1 MADDQSR
8 RPLARRVPGAT
19 RAAPGAQ
26 ERPALPDVLLQRM
39 QAAVSAAHA
48 QAAEE
53 QRLASEDEIR
63 REPSGSREQ
72 AAHRALPSVFQG
84 TEAASNGRTLPYGTA
99 LPTPPPPDWSDAV
112 DDTSPLPRLTAS
124 GVIAV
129 PDADSFGAQPDS
141 KTLPDRGAPPHRDGA
156 PDHALRRDRGPK
168 RDRQAAK
175 RERAARREQE
185 RAERL
190 ERARQERERAAEQ
203 ARQRTA
209 ERERQLAAERERKLA
224 AERERQHAAERERQ
238 HAAQLERESAELE
251 RERAAEQ
258 ERERAAELERE
269 RAAQT
274 ERERAAQTERERAAQ
289 TERERA
295 AQTERE
301 RADQERERE
310 RQRAAELERQRAEQE
325 RERAAER
332 ARERAEQPER
342 PPVAAAAQPS
352 ADPLEHPGQ
361 NARRPRNRRRYRPAA
376 VAASALILV
385 AGGSLAFALSER
397 GSAGTPGRSVPAPT
411 LAVSWVAHEIS
422 RTATVACDPAMCRAL
437 EASGVERLLVLGP
450 ATADPRRSQLIIAT
464 AAVRAEFG
472 VSLGAAYAPSVIASF
487 GSGSTRIDIRVVAPN
502 GPAAYAAALNTD
514 VQNRRQAGAELLGS
528 PRVVASA
535 SARRQ
540 MLAGQVS
547 SQLLIVM
554 TSLATLHSVDIL
566 AFGDSAPGASAGI
579 PLRSAELSE
588 SVGAAVV
595 QQWLSFLRVQKNPF
609 LPTVMRTIRVGGKP
623 VLLIEFAAP
632 TPLGL
637 FAS

>member
-1 MADDQSR
+1 
-8 RPLARRVPGAT
+8 V
-19 RAAPGAQ
+19 
-26 ERPALPDVLLQRM
+26 LPDVLLQRM

-53 QRLASEDEIR
+53 QRLASEDEARRGPGAR
-63 REPSGSREQ
+63 RERS
-72 AAHRALPSVFQG
+72 AHQALPSLSQG

-99 LPTPPPPDWSDAV
+99 PPAAPPPVWPAAD
-112 DDTSPLPRLTAS
+112 DDTSPLPRLTVS
-124 GVIAV
+124 GATAV
-129 PDADSFGAQPDS
+129 PDAGSFGAQPDS
-141 KTLPDRGAPPHRDGA
+141 RTLPDHDAPPHRAAG
-156 PDHALRRDRGPK
+156 PDHVLGRDSGPK
-168 RDRQAAK
+168 PNRHAAK

-185 RAERL
+185 RAERQ
-190 ERARQERERAAEQ
+190 ERVRQERERAAEQ

-209 ERERQLAAERERKLA
+209 ERESKLA
-224 AERERQHAAERERQ
+224 AERAK
-238 HAAQLERESAELE
+238 LE

-258 ERERAAELERE
+258 ERQRAAEQDRQRAAELERQ
-269 RAAQT
+269 RA
-274 ERERAAQTERERAAQ
+274 E
-289 TERERA
+289 
-295 AQTERE
+295 
-301 RADQERERE
+301 QEREGAAE
-310 RQRAAELERQRAEQE
+310 QDRQRAAELERQRAEQE

-342 PPVAAAAQPS
+342 LPVAAAALPP
-352 ADPLEHPGQ
+352 ADLPEHPRQ
-361 NARRPRNRRRYRPAA
+361 IARRARNRLRHRPAA
-376 VAASALILV
+376 LAASALVLV
-385 AGGSLAFALSER
+385 AGGSLAVALSAR
-397 GSAGTPGRSVPAPT
+397 GSSSAPGRGFPAPT
-411 LAVSWVAHEIS
+411 LAVSWVAHEVS
-422 RTATVACDPAMCRAL
+422 RNAVVACDAAMCRAL
-437 EASGVERLLVLGP
+437 EASGFERLLVLGP

-487 GSGSTRIDIRVVAPN
+487 GSGSTRIDIRVVAPD
-502 GPAAYAAALNTD
+502 GPAAYASALNTD
-514 VQNRRQAGAELLGS
+514 VQNRKQAGAELLGS
-528 PRVVASA
+528 PRVAASA

-540 MLAGQVS
+540 MLTGRVS

-554 TSLATLHSVDIL
+554 TSLATLHPVDIL

-595 QQWLSFLRVQKNPF
+595 QKWLSFLRVQRNPF
-609 LPTVMRTIRVGGKP
+609 LPTVMQTVRAGGKP

>member
-1 MADDQSR
+1 M
-8 RPLARRVPGAT
+8 
-19 RAAPGAQ
+19 
-26 ERPALPDVLLQRM
+26 QRM

-53 QRLASEDEIR
+53 QRLASEDEAG
-63 REPSGSREQ
+63 REPSGIREQ
-72 AAHRALPSVFQG
+72 AAHQPLPSLFPG
-84 TEAASNGRTLPYGTA
+84 TGAASNGRTLPYGTA

-124 GVIAV
+124 GAIAV
-129 PDADSFGAQPDS
+129 PDADGLGAQPDS

-156 PDHALRRDRGPK
+156 PDDALRRDRGPK
-168 RDRQAAK
+168 RDRHAAK

-185 RAERL
+185 RAERQ

-209 ERERQLAAERERKLA
+209 EHERQLAAER
-224 AERERQHAAERERQ
+224 AEP
-238 HAAQLERESAELE
+238 E

-258 ERERAAELERE
+258 ERERAAQLERERAEQERE
-269 RAAQT
+269 RAAQLERERAEQ
-274 ERERAAQTERERAAQ
+274 ERERAADRERQRAAQERERAA
-289 TERERA
+289 
-295 AQTERE
+295 
-301 RADQERERE
+301 ERE

-332 ARERAEQPER
+332 TRELAEQPER
-342 PPVAAAAQPS
+342 LPVAAAAQPR
-352 ADPLEHPGQ
+352 ADLLEQPRH

-376 VAASALILV
+376 LAASALVLV
-385 AGGSLAFALSER
+385 AGGSLAFALSGR
-397 GSAGTPGRSVPAPT
+397 GSAGTPGRPVAAPT
-411 LAVSWVAHEIS
+411 LAVSWVAHEVS

-472 VSLGAAYAPSVIASF
+472 VSLSAAFAPSVIASF
-487 GSGSTRIDIRVVAPN
+487 GSGSTRIDIRVVAPD

-554 TSLATLHSVDIL
+554 TSLATLHPVDIL

-579 PLRSAELSE
+579 PLRSAELSQ

-595 QQWLSFLRVQKNPF
+595 QEWLGFLRVQRNPF

>member
-53 QRLASEDEIR
+53 QRLASGDEAR
-63 REPSGSREQ
+63 REPSESREQ
-72 AAHRALPSVFQG
+72 AAHQALPSLFHG

-99 LPTPPPPDWSDAV
+99 LPAPPPPDWSDAV

-124 GVIAV
+124 GAIAV
-129 PDADSFGAQPDS
+129 PEADRFGPQPDS
-141 KTLPDRGAPPHRDGA
+141 DTPPDLGAPLHRAAG
-156 PDHALRRDRGPK
+156 PDHAVRRDRGPR
-168 RDRQAAK
+168 RDRHAAK
-175 RERAARREQE
+175 RERAARRDQA
-185 RAERL
+185 RAERQ

-209 ERERQLAAERERKLA
+209 ERERQLAAERER
-224 AERERQHAAERERQ
+224 
-238 HAAQLERESAELE
+238 AAQLERERAELE

-269 RAAQT
+269 RAAEL
-274 ERERAAQTERERAAQ
+274 ERERAAQLERERAEQERERAA
-289 TERERA
+289 
-295 AQTERE
+295 
-301 RADQERERE
+301 ERE

-342 PPVAAAAQPS
+342 LPVAAAAQPPS
-352 ADPLEHPGQ
+352 DPSEHP
-361 NARRPRNRRRYRPAA
+361 RPRARGLRDRRRYRPAA
-376 VAASALILV
+376 LAALALVLV
-385 AGGSLAFALSER
+385 AGGSLAFALSAR
-397 GSAGTPGRSVPAPT
+397 GSGGTPGRSVPART
-411 LAVSWVAHEIS
+411 LAVSWVAHEVS

-437 EASGVERLLVLGP
+437 EASGMERLLVLGP

-487 GSGSTRIDIRVVAPN
+487 GSGSTRIDIRVVAPD

-528 PRVVASA
+528 PRLVASA

-554 TSLATLHSVDIL
+554 TSLATLHPVDVL

-588 SVGAAVV
+588 SAGAAVV
-595 QQWLSFLRVQKNPF
+595 QKWLSFLRVQRNPF
-609 LPTVMRTIRVGGKP
+609 LPTVMRTIRAGGKP

>member
-112 DDTSPLPRLTAS
+112 DDTSPLPRLAAS

-141 KTLPDRGAPPHRDGA
+141 KTLPDRGVPPHRDGA

-209 ERERQLAAERERKLA
+209 ERERQLAAERER
-224 AERERQHAAERERQ
+224 Q
-238 HAAQLERESAELE
+238 HAAQLERERAELE

-269 RAAQT
+269 RAAQL
-274 ERERAAQTERERAAQ
+274 ERERAAQLERERAAQ
-289 TERERA
+289 L
-295 AQTERE
+295 ERE
-301 RADQERERE
+301 RADQERERDAERE
-310 RQRAAELERQRAEQE
+310 RQRAAEFERQRAEQE

-332 ARERAEQPER
+332 ARERAEQPES

-352 ADPLEHPGQ
+352 ADPLEHPGL

-385 AGGSLAFALSER
+385 AGGSLAFALSTR
-397 GSAGTPGRSVPAPT
+397 GPAGTPGRSVPALT
-411 LAVSWVAHEIS
+411 LAVSWVGHEVS

-450 ATADPRRSQLIIAT
+450 ATADPRLSQLIIAT

-487 GSGSTRIDIRVVAPN
+487 GSGSTRIDIRVVAPT

-514 VQNRRQAGAELLGS
+514 VQNRMQAGAELLGS

-566 AFGDSAPGASAGI
+566 
-579 PLRSAELSE
+579 
-588 SVGAAVV
+588 
-595 QQWLSFLRVQKNPF
+595 
-609 LPTVMRTIRVGGKP
+609 
-623 VLLIEFAAP
+623 
-632 TPLGL
+632 
-637 FAS
+637 